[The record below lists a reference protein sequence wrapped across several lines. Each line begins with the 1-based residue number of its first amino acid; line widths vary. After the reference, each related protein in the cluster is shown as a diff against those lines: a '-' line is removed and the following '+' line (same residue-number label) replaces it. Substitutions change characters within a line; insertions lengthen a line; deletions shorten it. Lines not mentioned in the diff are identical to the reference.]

1 MNEVY
6 TVDEL
11 ARDCDYQEH
20 VSKIVDQI
28 NLGDVV
34 TYKGKECGR
43 YGSELVYQN
52 ERLCLNTAFDELGED
67 NAREML
73 SKLDGQNPV
82 PAKFLTMLDEKIQE
96 LAEEAARSYKGK
108 YL

>member
-11 ARDCDYQEH
+11 ARDCSDFGEH

-28 NLGDVV
+28 NLGDSV
-34 TYKGKECGR
+34 TYHEVR
-43 YGSELVYQN
+43 PMII
-52 ERLCLNTAFDELGED
+52 CLNTAFDKIGED

-82 PAKFLTMLDEKIQE
+82 PAKFLTMLDEKTQE
-96 LAEEAARSYKGK
+96 LAEEAARSYKGQ
-108 YL
+108 YDV

>member
-11 ARDCDYQEH
+11 ARDCSDFAEH
-20 VSKIVDQI
+20 VDKIVEQI
-28 NLGDVV
+28 RLGDIVEHSFNV
-34 TYKGKECGR
+34 AVGTAHTMTHQ
-43 YGSELVYQN
+43 VD
-52 ERLCLNTAFDELGED
+52 LNSVFDELGED

-82 PAKFLTMLDEKIQE
+82 PAKFLVMLDEKLQE

-108 YL
+108 YCE